1 MAEEEYTRDDIL
13 IVAASEGLM
22 ERFDE
27 TTNSVET
34 SVAEEEYTRDD
45 ILTLVAASEGLM
57 EGSDKPTNISGQMPP
72 PRLPPASLPHVNE
85 DGSEEVPHSYSGS
98 TQDRFALLLSV
109 WCEDVGVS
117 RQQYASLLE
126 ILHSIPD
133 TTSIHRLPRSL
144 STLKRNFREQFPILP
159 LRKKQIPIISG
170 KLPTLSAAEK
180 SLVQSATC
188 WIHFQDPIALLES
201 LARSQTFQRKMFKG
215 MAHFVDNP
223 VEL

>member
-1 MAEEEYTRDDIL
+1 
-13 IVAASEGLM
+13 
-22 ERFDE
+22 
-27 TTNSVET
+27 
-34 SVAEEEYTRDD
+34 
-45 ILTLVAASEGLM
+45 
-57 EGSDKPTNISGQMPP
+57 MPP

-109 WCEDVGVS
+109 WCEDVEVS

-133 TTSIHRLPRSL
+133 TTSIHCLPRSL

-180 SLVQSATC
+180 SLV
-188 WIHFQDPIALLES
+188 
-201 LARSQTFQRKMFKG
+201 
-215 MAHFVDNP
+215 
-223 VEL
+223 